1 MEDFI
6 MAPMITIW
14 TQAYNSEKYIRQ
26 TIESVVNQTYVDFEY
41 IIVDNGSTD
50 ATGKIIDE
58 YAAKD
63 NRIRVFREKDN
74 FRGPRYALIFD
85 NIQGKYFV
93 ALDSDD
99 WLESEFLMELYNFCE
114 KYVLDMCVCGSNYYS
129 EQNSSTGV
137 LREPFKKIVFKY
149 DEIPQYFPY
158 IHAFLRTTWGK
169 MIRVEKIHKSDLSIF
184 KKITDMQG
192 NGADTAFSVGI
203 FENCEKV
210 GMLNSSLHNYRIRK
224 GSNFS
229 EYHAKRYEAYE
240 LLYKQTK
247 SLLSKFGLINTANQ
261 EFIYKVF
268 LNAIKDT
275 FDVCLNSQL
284 SDSKKITEIG
294 RILGQSCVLEMSNN
308 STEYEEIKNL
318 IPYINWCLKKEKII
332 KTYPETFK
340 QIFMFIKP
348 HFFITLN
355 EDEWE
360 VLIRNYSVPIYILK
374 QDYKSAYEKLVL
386 IQSRKLNLPIN
397 KLAEFCLNQIKGEE
411 RELLSYFFDIAKL
424 YPEQQHVLLIFI
436 ENILKRSECMEA
448 MEFNNCIFSFTDV
461 MEFAYIGNYNHAIDL
476 AENYLQNQGFIYKLE
491 LAQTMKII
499 SAKANQ
505 ISAYIY
511 FSKVYLAE
519 LLSANL
525 LDEAAEALQKIQDLI
540 PQDSEVLELQ
550 EYLIALER
558 SVRE

>member
-1 MEDFI
+1 

-114 KYVLDMCVCGSNYYS
+114 KYALDMCVCGSNYYS

-137 LREPFKKIVFKY
+137 LREPFKKIVFRY

-158 IHAFLRTTWGK
+158 IHVFLRTTWGK

-203 FENCEKV
+203 FENCERV

-247 SLLSKFGLINTANQ
+247 SLLSKFGLINAANQ

-275 FDVCLNSQL
+275 FDVCLKSQL

-318 IPYINWCLKKEKII
+318 MPYINWCLKKEKII

-340 QIFMFIKP
+340 QIFMFINP
-348 HFFITLN
+348 DFFITINEEEWKVLLN
-355 EDEWE
+355 
-360 VLIRNYSVPIYILK
+360 NYSIIIYMLK
-374 QDYKSAYEKLVL
+374 HDYKSAYEKLAL
-386 IQSRKLNLPIN
+386 IQTRNLNLPIL
-397 KLAEFCLNQIKGEE
+397 KLAGFCLNLIEGND
-411 RELLSYFFDIAKL
+411 RELLSYYFKIAKK
-424 YPEQQHVLLIFI
+424 YPEQQYILLSYIKHVL
-436 ENILKRSECMEA
+436 KKSECMEI
-448 MEFNNCIFSFTDV
+448 MEFSNCIFSFSDV
-461 MEFAYIGNYNHAIDL
+461 IEYAYIGDYNHAIDL
-476 AENYLQNQGFIYKLE
+476 AANYMQNQEFSYKLE
-491 LAQTMKII
+491 LALIMKIV
-499 SAKANQ
+499 SAKAND
-505 ISAYIY
+505 IYAFLY
-511 FSKVYLAE
+511 FSKIYLAE

-525 LDEAAEALQKIQDLI
+525 LDEATEALQNIQEMI
-540 PQDSEVLELQ
+540 PKDPDVLELE
-550 EYLIALER
+550 EYLIALKKE
-558 SVRE
+558 E